1 MVKLIVAGA
10 CGRMGSRI
18 IALAEQAKGV
28 SVAAAFEHP
37 DHPKIGEEVAPDVQL
52 KGMLDPLLESG
63 DVLIDFT
70 EHTATLNHLRL
81 VAKHGKSAVVG
92 TTGFTPEELNE
103 IRELSSACSMVLA
116 PNMSVGVNLMF
127 KIARDMARILDE
139 SYDIEVVEAHHRLK
153 KDAPSGTAV
162 KLAEILADARGSKL
176 QEVGV
181 FARHGHIGQR
191 SDSEIG
197 VQTIR
202 AGDIVGEH
210 TVLFAGPGERLEL
223 THRAHSRDNFARGAI
238 TAAQWV
244 VNQPN
249 GLYDMQSVLGL
260 K

>member
-1 MVKLIVAGA
+1 MVKLIIAGA
-10 CGRMGSRI
+10 CGRMGGRI
-18 IALAEQAKGV
+18 IALAEQSKDV

-37 DHPKIGEEVAPDVQL
+37 DHPKIGEEVAPGVRL
-52 KGMLDPLLESG
+52 KGMLDPILESG

-81 VAKHGKSAVVG
+81 VANHGKAAVVG
-92 TTGFTPEELNE
+92 TTGFSPEELDQ
-103 IRELSSACSMVLA
+103 IQALSSTSSMVVA

-127 KIARDMARILDE
+127 KIARDMATILDDA
-139 SYDIEVVEAHHRLK
+139 YDIEVLEAHHRLK

-162 KLAEILADARGSKL
+162 KLAEVLADARGNNL

-181 FARHGHIGQR
+181 FSRRGHIGQR
-191 SDSEIG
+191 SDGEIG

-238 TAAQWV
+238 TAARWV

-249 GLYDMQSVLGL
+249 GLYDMQNVLGL